1 MKRKLVIIYILMI
14 LVGIVGIF
22 IFSNNAPDTEVQPL
36 TQAKPEEPTI
46 EVKRVE
52 VIKDLTRGKILTTD
66 DYRINAIRKKESEV
80 TAAEKKAI
88 DGLENI
94 TGWALKSDL
103 SKDTMITLNDVAKP
117 GTTEYFELFL
127 LPGNVVYTFTLQSN
141 ENYLLD
147 NVKTG
152 TGVDIYLIYGR
163 EISRDM
169 KESIVSPPTSV
180 TGRSLK
186 KIISNKRVLAI
197 NKAKR
202 KEKDGIYTIA
212 EGSQVIV
219 ELNNDDVKILKGLET
234 GTKLVLFPASD
245 KDQQELTLDNLL
257 LLQESNWADDAPY
270 LPEGNYPAPGLS
282 DAPARDGVT
291 ELRG

>member
-22 IFSNNAPDTEVQPL
+22 IFSNNAPDTDVQPV
-36 TQAKPEEPTI
+36 TQVKQDEPTI
-46 EVKRVE
+46 EVQRIE
-52 VIKDLTRGKILTTD
+52 AIKDLTRGQILTAT
-66 DYRINAIRKKESEV
+66 DYRITSVRKKENEV

-103 SKDTMITLNDVAKP
+103 SKDAMITLNDVAKP

-163 EISRDM
+163 EMGRDM

-186 KIISNKRVLAI
+186 KVITNKRVLAI

-219 ELNNDDVKILKGLET
+219 ELNNDDVKILKALET
-234 GTKLVLFPASD
+234 GTKLALFPASD
-245 KDQQELTLDNLL
+245 KDQQELTLDSLL
-257 LLQESNWADDAPY
+257 LLPESNWVDDAPY
-270 LPEGNYPAPGLS
+270 LPEGNYPAPGLNE
-282 DAPARDGVT
+282 APVRDGVT

>member
-1 MKRKLVIIYILMI
+1 MKRKPVIIYILMI

-22 IFSNNAPDTEVQPL
+22 IFSNNAPDTDVQPL
-36 TQAKPEEPTI
+36 TQVKQDEPTI
-46 EVKRVE
+46 EIKRVE
-52 VIKDLTRGKILTTD
+52 VIKDLTRGKILTAD
-66 DYRINAIRKKESEV
+66 DYRINSIIKKESEA

-117 GTTEYFELFL
+117 GTMEYFELFL
-127 LPGNVVYTFTLQSN
+127 LPGNVVYTFTLQNN

-186 KIISNKRVLAI
+186 KVIANKRVLAI

-245 KDQQELTLDNLL
+245 KDQQELTLDSLL

-282 DAPARDGVT
+282 DGPVRDGVT

>member
-22 IFSNNAPDTEVQPL
+22 IFSNNAPDTDVQPL
-36 TQAKPEEPTI
+36 TQTKE
-46 EVKRVE
+46 EVKLVE
-52 VIKDLTRGKILTTD
+52 VQNVVLVKDLPRGTILTTD
-66 DYRINAIRKKESEV
+66 DYRINTIKKNENEV
-80 TAAEKKAI
+80 TSAERKAMT
-88 DGLENI
+88 GLESI
-94 TGWALKSDL
+94 VGWALKSDM
-103 SKDTMITLNDVAKP
+103 SKDAVLTINNVAQP
-117 GTTEYFELFL
+117 GTNDYFELFL
-127 LPGNVVYTFTLQSN
+127 MPGNVVYTFTLQSN

-163 EISRDM
+163 EVGRDL
-169 KESIVSPPTSV
+169 KDNIVSPPSSV

-186 KIISNKRVLAI
+186 KVIANKRVLAI

-219 ELNNDDVKILKGLET
+219 ELNNDDVKILRGLET
-234 GTKLVLFPASD
+234 GTKLALFPAAD
-245 KDQQELTLDNLL
+245 NEQQELTLDSLL
-257 LLQESNWADDAPY
+257 KLPESNWVDDAPY
-270 LPEGNYPAPGLS
+270 LPEGNFSAPGVGDGS
-282 DAPARDGVT
+282 MTNGVT